1 LWKDVTHMPL
11 PVFVR
16 RLLLIA
22 WDVASWLLAFLM
34 FAWLRYKDSLTHE
47 QWVGGVMYTAI
58 AIVLQVVGGLG
69 YPNLSGPQPGG

>member
-1 LWKDVTHMPL
+1 MPL

-34 FAWLRYKDSLTHE
+34 FAWLRYKDSLE
-47 QWVGGVMYTAI
+47 SPVPSGVWI
-58 AIVLQVVGGLG
+58 Q
-69 YPNLSGPQPGG
+69 